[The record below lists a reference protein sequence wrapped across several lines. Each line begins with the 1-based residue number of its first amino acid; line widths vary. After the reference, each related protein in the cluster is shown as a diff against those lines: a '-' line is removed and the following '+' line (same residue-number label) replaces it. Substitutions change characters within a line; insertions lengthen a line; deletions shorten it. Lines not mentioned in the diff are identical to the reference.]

1 MDSLPLG
8 GSEPRYVR
16 IKHFGPAG
24 QEYCALSVRA
34 TGSIGPLSITVA
46 RALDEDALAHTVLN
60 EFVRDIAW
68 AIPLFAAAILIVGVW
83 SIRRGLRPLRAVSAR
98 AATITTETTG
108 VRLADARLPSELSP
122 LVGAFDQ
129 ALDRLERGLI
139 SQRDFTANAAHQL
152 RTPLAILTAQL
163 DELPGSAPIA
173 LLRSDVARMN
183 RLVDQ
188 LLRVARLDSVP
199 LAVGATIDLKAVAA
213 DAVRSLAPWA
223 ISRKRTIGF
232 DAPNHPVWVHG
243 NADAIEDA
251 LRNLIENAVGH
262 APPET
267 EVTVAV
273 SPDGAVEVA
282 DRGPG
287 VAAEDRERIFERFWR
302 GRAAA
307 RGEGAGLGLA
317 IVAQIVAAHGGTITV
332 GDAPGGGAVFT
343 LRLRVMDREANART
357 AKETSADA

>member
-1 MDSLPLG
+1 
-8 GSEPRYVR
+8 
-16 IKHFGPAG
+16 
-24 QEYCALSVRA
+24 
-34 TGSIGPLSITVA
+34 
-46 RALDEDALAHTVLN
+46 LN
-60 EFVRDIAW
+60 AFVRNIAW
-68 AIPLFAAAILIVGVW
+68 AILLFAAAILVVGVW
-83 SIRRGLRPLRAVSAR
+83 SIRRGLRPLRAVSER
-98 AATITTETTG
+98 AATITAKTTG

-122 LVGAFDQ
+122 FVAAFDQ

-139 SQRDFTANAAHQL
+139 SQREFTANAAHQL

-183 RLVDQ
+183 RLIDQ
-188 LLRVARLDSVP
+188 LLRVARLDSIP
-199 LAVGATIDLKAVAA
+199 LAVSATIDLKAVAA

-223 ISRKRTIGF
+223 IGRKRTVGF
-232 DAPNHPVWVHG
+232 DAPSHPVWVHG

-251 LRNLIENAVGH
+251 LRNLIENAVSH
-262 APPET
+262 APQDT
-267 EVTVAV
+267 EVTVSV

-302 GRAAA
+302 ARAGA

-317 IVAQIVAAHGGTITV
+317 IVAQIAAAHGGTITV
-332 GDAPGGGAVFT
+332 DDAPGGGAVFA
-343 LRLRVMDREANART
+343 LRLKVIDREADAPNTR
-357 AKETSADA
+357 ETIAGA